1 MERSMFTDT
10 ELQLTTE
17 RSTKYQGT
25 AKINLSQIAFHPSL
39 SRELDQKNVE
49 RLCEIFNKNGC
60 RRLDIQHHVTA
71 VVSQQHLANA
81 LHAAHVTAHA
91 LMTNPPDRYP
101 QLQFPTGQ
109 IRCLHGQHRLKAG
122 EELLPPSDQWWTV
135 DIYLDDISSGL
146 QASLV
151 DEYSN
156 EKPPSDGEVYRKVHQ
171 YQYEANS
178 RFEERWKSRLSSNK
192 AKRLRQLSSPAHVD
206 VRAAFDALLAI
217 PGLWNGMNL
226 GSLHRVLA
234 LNCDEEIVTYLTHV
248 KQFWSSLVDDDR
260 DKMMKIDLHTVE
272 ILQLLAPGVSRKDAK
287 TVRGVVLGGEA
298 FANFNDSDRAA
309 IWNKLQGKREIIPSL
324 HTFFQDIYYLEA
336 CANCVKRLVALS
348 RLRPTLRSAVW
359 GSLKP
364 PDPAVRN
371 CMIQTSETGQRRS
384 GSPAQRAELGYRQLW
399 LYAMRHY
406 PKMPREPESDDL
418 VARPGHEKADET
430 ALHEM
435 AVLAQN
441 LGFDSTRITDLIEL
455 SPDRQIARA
464 VLLKAR
470 DPERFR
476 YDSGIFETLIG
487 RIAECFSLAVPVE
500 RQLSCDFTSG
510 SEAKLN
516 ARCGL
521 PHARAQ
527 QQDRRFLFLDQLHT
541 NEMPAGGKVSTLFVR
556 RCVYFTFFGKPL
568 TSPPPQHTW
577 VGAATSASDPPNLP
591 MSPLFVP
598 DDSPLAGFGQLPLQE
613 NDGCTAVNHGEL
625 DPMQLDSAERA
636 TAEETGVR
644 REVTER
650 YAADQEQLRRERRQ
664 EQPPNNMPRNRN
676 SFDKN
681 N

>member
-1 MERSMFTDT
+1 M
-10 ELQLTTE
+10 
-17 RSTKYQGT
+17 
-25 AKINLSQIAFHPSL
+25 
-39 SRELDQKNVE
+39 
-49 RLCEIFNKNGC
+49 
-60 RRLDIQHHVTA
+60 DIQHHVTA
-71 VVSQQHLANA
+71 VVAQQHLANA
-81 LHAAHVTAHA
+81 LHSAHVTAHA

-101 QLQFPTGQ
+101 KLQFPTGQ
-109 IRCLHGQHRLKAG
+109 MMSSRSTSSEGC
-122 EELLPPSDQWWTV
+122 
-135 DIYLDDISSGL
+135 SGL
-146 QASLV
+146 QASIV

-156 EKPPSDGEVYRKVHQ
+156 EKPPSDGEVYWKVRQ

-192 AKRLRQLSSPAHVD
+192 AKRFRQLSSPAHVD
-206 VRAAFDALLAI
+206 IRAAFDALLAI

-260 DKMMKIDLHTVE
+260 DKMMKIDLHTVARPLPISTTPTVPLSGTNCKE
-272 ILQLLAPGVSRKDAK
+272 KEKSSR
-287 TVRGVVLGGEA
+287 R
-298 FANFNDSDRAA
+298 F
-309 IWNKLQGKREIIPSL
+309 
-324 HTFFQDIYYLEA
+324 TFFQDIYYLEA
-336 CANCVKRLVALS
+336 CANCVKRLVVLS

-364 PDPAVRN
+364 PDPAVGN

-435 AVLAQN
+435 AVLAQK

-500 RQLSCDFTSG
+500 RQLSCHFTSG

-541 NEMPAGGKVSTLFVR
+541 DEMPAGGKVSTF
-556 RCVYFTFFGKPL
+556 
-568 TSPPPQHTW
+568 
-577 VGAATSASDPPNLP
+577 DPPNLP

-613 NDGCTAVNHGEL
+613 NDGCTTVNHGEL
-625 DPMQLDSAERA
+625 DPMQLEVAERT

-644 REVTER
+644 REEWEIALRAEQAREQLRQEQLQQEEEEARATAEQYAAEQEQLRQEQLRQEEERQYAVELEQLRQQEEEKLAAEQYAAEQEQLREEEEEKLAAEQYAMELEQLRQQEEEKLAAER
-650 YAADQEQLRRERRQ
+650 YAAEQEQLQQEQLRQ
-664 EQPPNNMPRNRN
+664 E
-676 SFDKN
+676 
-681 N
+681 